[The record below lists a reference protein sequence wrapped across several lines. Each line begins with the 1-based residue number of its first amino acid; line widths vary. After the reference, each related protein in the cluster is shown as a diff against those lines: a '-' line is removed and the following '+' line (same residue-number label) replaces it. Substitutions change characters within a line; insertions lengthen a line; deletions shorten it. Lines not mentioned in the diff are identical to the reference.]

1 MTLDELK
8 ATAPRTF
15 DKTLVDLLVAIQQG
29 HTPIVTSEPAQPR
42 DLSPALVRVAEEVS
56 RLQAELA
63 VERERCKRI
72 ETVIARLVMEATAA
86 E

>member
-29 HTPIVTSEPAQPR
+29 HAPIVTSEPAPQR
-42 DLSPALVRVAEEVS
+42 DLSPALVRVAEELEKE
-56 RLQAELA
+56 RAARAQD
-63 VERERCKRI
+63 RERIRRL
-72 ETVIARLVMEATAA
+72 EVVIGRLVQEAAAA

>member
-15 DKTLVDLLVAIQQG
+15 DKALVDLLVAIQQG

-42 DLSPALVRVAEEVS
+42 DLSPALVRVAEEVQ
-56 RLQAELA
+56 RVQAEREA
-63 VERERCKRI
+63 DRERIRRL